1 MRAHARSGKVA
12 AKEVLPPMPATTRH
26 DGDPPDPQPDPG
38 AHPLSALELKV
49 PPLAL
54 TALALVPILAAGQ
67 WLQIAEL
74 PFPGHRV
81 VSIAALVIGITI
93 LFGAALQ
100 FRLQHTTL
108 DPRVPAKASEFVAK
122 GLYRFSRNPMYLGM
136 ALVLFGVAAW
146 RSNGVGYLV
155 VVIFCAYLTELQIK
169 PEERALEGVFGGA
182 YAAYM
187 ARVRRWL

>member
-1 MRAHARSGKVA
+1 
-12 AKEVLPPMPATTRH
+12 MPATTRH
-26 DGDPPDPQPDPG
+26 DGDPPDPQPHPG
-38 AHPLSALELKV
+38 ANPLSALELKV

-67 WLQIAEL
+67 WLQVAEL

-81 VSIAALVIGITI
+81 VSIAALVIGLTI

-136 ALVLFGVAAW
+136 ALVLFGAAAW

-155 VVIFCAYLTELQIK
+155 VVIFCGYLTEFQIG
-169 PEERALEGVFGGA
+169 PEERALERVFGSEYLA
-182 YAAYM
+182 YKS
-187 ARVRRWL
+187 RVRRWI

>member
-1 MRAHARSGKVA
+1 
-12 AKEVLPPMPATTRH
+12 MPATTRH
-26 DGDPPDPQPDPG
+26 DGDPPDPQPHPG
-38 AHPLSALELKV
+38 ADPLSALELKV

-81 VSIAALVIGITI
+81 VSIAALVIGLTI

-108 DPRVPAKASEFVAK
+108 DPRVPGKATEFVAK

-155 VVIFCAYLTELQIK
+155 VGLFCAYLTEFQIK
-169 PEERALEGVFGGA
+169 PEEQALEGLFGATYSA
-182 YAAYM
+182 YK
-187 ARVRRWL
+187 ARVRRWV